1 MARSPSR
8 PGPTCSATSHRLIS
22 HRPIYFHLD
31 CDVLDPGFMPSDYSV
46 PGGLTLD
53 DLSAVAARL
62 ARNPIVG
69 VEIGEFE
76 DHGNAELA
84 RSPAE
89 RPVSALGPLLSS
101 IR

>member
-1 MARSPSR
+1 MLSDLNR
-8 PGPTCSATSHRLIS
+8 PIS
-22 HRPIYFHLD
+22 DRPIYFHLD
-31 CDVLDPGFMPSDYSV
+31 CDVFDPGIMPTDYSV

-76 DHGNAELA
+76 DHGDAEFA
-84 RSPAE
+84 RSQAE
-89 RPVSALGPLLSS
+89 RLVSALGRLLSS